1 MDQLNRNTVIADGE
15 VLERTLSLRPPE
27 GLSWHLDWPHAVVF
41 GPSGL
46 GHDFASGRS
55 TSTMMSS
62 IPLTLTTT

>member
-1 MDQLNRNTVIADGE
+1 MDQINRNAVIADRE
-15 VLERTLSLRPPE
+15 VLERSLSLCPPE
-27 GLSWHLDWPHAVVF
+27 GLSRHLNWPHAVVF